1 MPVVCLG
8 GGGGGGGGGMLRLQ
22 IDRDDRDDRSWN

>member
-8 GGGGGGGGGMLRLQ
+8 VGGGGWGGGMLRLQ